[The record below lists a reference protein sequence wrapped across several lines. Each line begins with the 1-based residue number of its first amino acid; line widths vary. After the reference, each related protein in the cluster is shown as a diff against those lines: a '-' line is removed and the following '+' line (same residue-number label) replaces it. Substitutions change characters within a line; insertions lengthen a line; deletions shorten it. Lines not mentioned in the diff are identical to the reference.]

1 MGASRRD
8 LSITGDNDFANDL
21 DVFMDEAKAEESKTA
36 APVVTE
42 KKEPDTD
49 ESKGRKSY
57 CIKLPKEVVIPLEQY
72 HIDHDM
78 TVTGIIRKALKEM
91 FQREGVDYGK

>member
-8 LSITGDNDFANDL
+8 LSITGDDALVNDL
-21 DVFMDEAKAEESKTA
+21 DVFMDEVKAEEKQS
-36 APVVTE
+36 APVIAV
-42 KKEPDTD
+42 KKDADTD